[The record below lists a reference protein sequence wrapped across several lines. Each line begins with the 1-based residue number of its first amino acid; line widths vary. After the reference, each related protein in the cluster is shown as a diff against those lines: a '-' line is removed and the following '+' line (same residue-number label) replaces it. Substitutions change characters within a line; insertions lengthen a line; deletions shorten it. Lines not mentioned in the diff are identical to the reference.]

1 MAKRYSSKSDN
12 NIAVQ
17 SIATYSAY
25 TAKNDNGSPWQTSEM
40 TIDTAQSAA
49 TAVNTITTDNSASL
63 TITTDHSNYYDYSKY
78 NSIPWD
84 GYEYNGNYYL
94 NHYIYNPTYNHTY
107 YVLPNIYNIPAHI
120 VLTEGTVVYA
130 TDTNTLY
137 IYCNGRFEEMMNWIG
152 TTYTIT
158 NNFNKDNTTN
168 NKQKKLVEENILIM
182 LYFF

>member
-1 MAKRYSSKSDN
+1 
-12 NIAVQ
+12 
-17 SIATYSAY
+17 
-25 TAKNDNGSPWQTSEM
+25 M
-40 TIDTAQSAA
+40 TIDTTSSAA
-49 TAVNTITTDNSASL
+49 TAVNTITTDNAASL

-78 NSIPWD
+78 NSIPWNE
-84 GYEYNGNYYL
+84 YEYNGNYYL
-94 NHYIYNPTYNHTY
+94 NHYIYNPQY

-137 IYCNGRFEEMMNWIG
+137 VYRNGRFEEMNWFG

>member
-1 MAKRYSSKSDN
+1 MAKIYSQKSDN
-12 NIAVQ
+12 NIAAQ
-17 SIATYSAY
+17 AITTYSAY
-25 TAKNDNGSPWQTSEM
+25 TTKNDNGSPWQTSEM
-40 TIDTAQSAA
+40 TIDTTSSAA
-49 TAVNTITTDNSASL
+49 TAVNTITTDNAASL

-78 NSIPWD
+78 NSIPWNE
-84 GYEYNGNYYL
+84 YEYNGNYYL
-94 NHYIYNPTYNHTY
+94 NHYIYNPQY

-120 VLTEGTVVYA
+120 VLTEGTVIYA

-137 IYCNGRFEEMMNWIG
+137 VYRNGRFEEMMNWFG

-168 NKQKKLVEENILIM
+168 SKQKKLVEENILIM